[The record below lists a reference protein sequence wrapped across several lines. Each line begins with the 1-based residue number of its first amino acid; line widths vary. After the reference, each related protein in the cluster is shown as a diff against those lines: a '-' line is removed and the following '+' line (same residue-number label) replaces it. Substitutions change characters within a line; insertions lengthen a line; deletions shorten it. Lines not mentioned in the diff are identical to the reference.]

1 MTFDETQ
8 IKEIECELRSMRN
21 KLANVESQNRILVA
35 YVCEMQ
41 HRRRDVAKRLAARRQ
56 RKTYACNNGAA
67 KKRAQRQRGPH
78 QTQYIK
84 LMAPAVRQRLWD
96 RRQQTL

>member
-1 MTFDETQ
+1 MNENPQ
-8 IKEIECELRSMRN
+8 IAEIECELRLMRN
-21 KLANVESQNRILVA
+21 KLANCESQNRILVA

-41 HRRRDVAKRLAARRQ
+41 HRRHRREKRLDAARQ
-56 RKTYACNNGAA
+56 RKRYACDNGAA
-67 KKRAQRQRGPH
+67 KKRAQRQRGPQ

-96 RRQQTL
+96 QLQQTL